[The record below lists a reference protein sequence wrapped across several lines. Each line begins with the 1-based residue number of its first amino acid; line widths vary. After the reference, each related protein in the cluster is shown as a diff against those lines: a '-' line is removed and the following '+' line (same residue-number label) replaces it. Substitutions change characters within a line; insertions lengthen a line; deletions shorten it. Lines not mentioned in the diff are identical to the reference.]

1 MNSRVIKPKRN
12 TSGVPLWAVR
22 ISQFSKVGGTYL
34 NTFDFTVEAQTK
46 ELAGPAALKELEYWS
61 DQQPIHHDRQEFMH
75 LQKRGIH
82 KLTWKGAR
90 NTIIWIKRVRG

>member
-1 MNSRVIKPKRN
+1 MSSPVIKNNKNPGIPHW
-12 TSGVPLWAVR
+12 TVR

-34 NTFDFTVEAQTK
+34 NSFDFTVQAETK

-61 DQQPIHHDRQEFMH
+61 DHQFIHTDTQEFMK
-75 LQKRGIH
+75 LQKRGIN

-90 NTIIWIKRVRG
+90 NTIIFIKRVRG

>member
-1 MNSRVIKPKRN
+1 MSSPVIKPKRN

-22 ISQFSKVGGTYL
+22 ISQFSKIGGTYL
-34 NTFDFTVEAQTK
+34 NSFDFTVQAETK
-46 ELAGPAALKELEYWS
+46 ELAGPAALRELEYWS
-61 DQQPIHHDRQEFMH
+61 GQAPIHEDTQEFMK
-75 LQKRGIH
+75 LQRRDIH